1 MQQKIKSFCSKKLV
15 SWMTDL
21 NIFQVQKETKAMLE
35 MTAGMDKLDNKEPK
49 GTKVTQNFRYNLT

>member
-1 MQQKIKSFCSKKLV
+1 
-15 SWMTDL
+15 MTDL

-49 GTKVTQNFRYNLT
+49 GTKVTQNFRYNLTWHAE